1 MWRPAPRHSAIG
13 RRSLAGQQLLQSNPL
28 GGFSRLFTVC
38 ISMYWFCAYFSD
50 LDGALYFFKL
60 SFVSVTLAT
69 FRSPV
74 KVGAIL
80 LPVSCFISQSELANE
95 SHAFIS
101 HPFWPWA
108 NQRACFWWE
117 QPSWMLTRV
126 DFHHFILGLCREQ
139 RW

>member
-1 MWRPAPRHSAIG
+1 MDEEPSLPQNMIVAFVIVWRPAPRHSAIG

-69 FRSPV
+69 SRSPV

-80 LPVSCFISQSELANE
+80 LPVSCFISQSE
-95 SHAFIS
+95 F
-101 HPFWPWA
+101 
-108 NQRACFWWE
+108 
-117 QPSWMLTRV
+117 
-126 DFHHFILGLCREQ
+126 
-139 RW
+139 